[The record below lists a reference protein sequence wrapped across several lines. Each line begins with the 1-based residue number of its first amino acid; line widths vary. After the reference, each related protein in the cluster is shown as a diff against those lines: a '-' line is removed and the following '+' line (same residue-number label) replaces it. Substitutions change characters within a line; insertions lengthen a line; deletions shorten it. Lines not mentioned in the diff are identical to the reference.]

1 MLRRRLRCK
10 LGAMPRFLLQHRHDP
25 HECGVAFAAFRGH
38 ASPLR
43 HRGALASCAFG
54 GHAIWWEVEA
64 PGPDEALELL
74 PYFLAERAT
83 ATRVDEVHIP

>member
-1 MLRRRLRCK
+1 MSRGLLAGKLR
-10 LGAMPRFLLQHRHDP
+10 AMSRFLLEHRHEP
-25 HECGVAFAAFRGH
+25 HEGGVAFAAFRGH

-43 HRGALASCAFG
+43 HRAALASCAFG

-64 PGPDEALELL
+64 AGPDEALELL
-74 PYFLAERAT
+74 PYFLAARAT

>member
-1 MLRRRLRCK
+1 
-10 LGAMPRFLLQHRHDP
+10 MPRFLLHHSHEP

-43 HRGALASCAFG
+43 HQRGAGLAAPTAGTRSG
-54 GHAIWWEVEA
+54 GRSRPRVPE
-64 PGPDEALELL
+64 EALGFL

-83 ATRVDEVHIP
+83 ATRVDEVDIP